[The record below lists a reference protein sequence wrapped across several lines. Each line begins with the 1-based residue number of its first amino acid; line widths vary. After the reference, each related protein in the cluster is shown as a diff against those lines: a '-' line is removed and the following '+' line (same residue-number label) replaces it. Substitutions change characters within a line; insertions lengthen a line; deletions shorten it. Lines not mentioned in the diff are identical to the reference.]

1 MMSGGNG
8 PPPEAQEAPMQES
21 TESLQAAAE
30 HYAREVRELRGE
42 RRKAARRQ
50 LALVERELR
59 ARGAL

>member
-1 MMSGGNG
+1 
-8 PPPEAQEAPMQES
+8 MQES
-21 TESLQAAAE
+21 TESLKAAAE